1 MKRNKFKD
9 VDRLILYVKL
19 NKVDKIVEHY
29 KLLGWELVEKAENN
43 KYEDL
48 IDLTFERDHKI
59 ENKDELQLLQVYMED
74 KLNDIGKTERRK
86 HAKSTA
92 MSLVLGPLT
101 LAAILCGLILIFEM
115 KGVAVWVSAAVLF
128 VFALINIILM
138 AVFLPI
144 TIRREKN
151 LFQERTVMLEAEL
164 DKICKQAKILLG
176 EENGNIEKRGKET
189 QN

>member
-1 MKRNKFKD
+1 
-9 VDRLILYVKL
+9 
-19 NKVDKIVEHY
+19 
-29 KLLGWELVEKAENN
+29 
-43 KYEDL
+43 
-48 IDLTFERDHKI
+48 
-59 ENKDELQLLQVYMED
+59 
-74 KLNDIGKTERRK
+74 
-86 HAKSTA
+86 
-92 MSLVLGPLT
+92 
-101 LAAILCGLILIFEM
+101 
-115 KGVAVWVSAAVLF
+115 VAVWVSAAVLF